1 MAELLILLTGVV
13 LWRLCRLYQKNE
25 NQQRSTENRY
35 DDVLRT
41 SRAKTTRF
49 FDPGRELASILAPQ
63 KRSRVLSG
71 AAPGVPGRSCGPSGR
86 SRAAPAVPRDA
97 SKTLPGCLPH
107 ALGHHGASREGPGI
121 DLSRFWVPRSCS
133 RTIWDRCACRFSHRF
148 RERAGQRMMSLSIVR
163 HASEVASARQSS

>member
-1 MAELLILLTGVV
+1 MAGPLILLTGVV
-13 LWRLCRLYQKNE
+13 LRRLCRLDKKTEDQQK
-25 NQQRSTENRY
+25 STENRY
-35 DDVLRT
+35 DDVSRT

-71 AAPGVPGRSCGPSGR
+71 AAPGVPGRFCRHSGR
-86 SRAAPAVPRDA
+86 SWAAPETLPRRSRDA
-97 SKTLPGCLPH
+97 FRMLLSTTGRPERAPG
-107 ALGHHGASREGPGI
+107 SI
-121 DLSRFWVPRSCS
+121 LSRFWVPRSCS

-163 HASEVASARQSS
+163 HTSEVASARQSS